1 MQTPSYTN
9 PTFRTSQRINAPWAV
24 VFYFLLLT
32 AVLNQA
38 LGQEMVAK
46 AKSTSGSIPFE
57 KTTDNRIALR
67 ATYRDVSF
75 PMVLDSYALFS
86 GLPEAWVKNWKLPKT
101 PYIYTTRDFQN
112 KRKKE
117 RLRLLDSL
125 RIAGQFEA
133 SNFYVNPKKILNTF
147 EVGYLGTDFLNDYN
161 WKINFGEGTLHFDE
175 SPFRAREGDIRN
187 TFGQNEFPWFEVS
200 IGNASQKT
208 TVDLGAYTALSFP
221 VQSRIG
227 AYLLKKYNPSPQVV
241 TTGGAN
247 GLNVTDTQYT
257 ILLDSILIQGKRFE
271 NVPVRLSQNTRVSFI
286 GCQFFERGTLLLN
299 YKNDQKGEREVAFGV
314 LDE

>member
-1 MQTPSYTN
+1 M
-9 PTFRTSQRINAPWAV
+9 
-24 VFYFLLLT
+24 
-32 AVLNQA
+32 
-38 LGQEMVAK
+38 
-46 AKSTSGSIPFE
+46 
-57 KTTDNRIALR
+57 
-67 ATYRDVSF
+67 
-75 PMVLDSYALFS
+75 
-86 GLPEAWVKNWKLPKT
+86 
-101 PYIYTTRDFQN
+101 
-112 KRKKE
+112 
-117 RLRLLDSL
+117 
-125 RIAGQFEA
+125 
-133 SNFYVNPKKILNTF
+133 
-147 EVGYLGTDFLNDYN
+147 GYLGTDFLNDYN

-187 TFGQNEFPWFEVS
+187 TFGQNKFPWFQVS

-227 AYLLKKYNPSPQVV
+227 AYLLKKYNPLPQVV
-241 TTGGAN
+241 ITGGAN

-257 ILLDSILIQGKRFE
+257 ILVDSILIQGKRFE

-299 YKNDQKGEREVAFGV
+299 YKNDQKGEREVSFGV